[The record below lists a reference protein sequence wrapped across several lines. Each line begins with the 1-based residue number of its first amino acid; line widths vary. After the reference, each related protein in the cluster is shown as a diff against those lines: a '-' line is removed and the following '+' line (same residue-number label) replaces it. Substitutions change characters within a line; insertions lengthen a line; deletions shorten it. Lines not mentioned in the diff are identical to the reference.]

1 MKISKSLKMFLKAMF
16 LQAGKVATDKGELI
30 YEGDELVEGAEVFI
44 EKVDEEG
51 NTELV
56 PAEDGEYIAE
66 DKVIVVA
73 EGKVSEIRDKENGG
87 GNADGEGGEGDNG
100 EGGEP
105 ANGGEGGE
113 GGEPASQESQ
123 EPNAEPANEE
133 PDNNEESAEEKIARL
148 EQNLAG
154 ALESIEGL
162 TNRVAALEGKLAE
175 LEKPAAD
182 PAETEQ
188 PKEEVERTIKK

>member
-56 PAEDGEYIAE
+56 PAEDGEYVAE

-73 EGKVSEIRDKENGG
+73 GGKVSEIRDKENGG
-87 GNADGEGGEGDNG
+87 GNAN
-100 EGGEP
+100 
-105 ANGGEGGE
+105 GEGGE

-123 EPNAEPANEE
+123 EPNAEPANAE

-175 LEKPAAD
+175 LEKPAAE

-188 PKEEVERTIKK
+188 PKEEVEQKKSKLSYLKKD